1 RVRNGTSG
9 GPYSLWKRLDDPSTQ
24 MIVCLMAKF
33 RQASGDIIYDA
44 AAGNAANSGWI
55 RVMACEVNSH
65 ARGRYYHGR
74 TCGRDTLRK
83 MPNCFTLPSQNV
95 AGITHRDFHNL
106 RQSSSSQIARM
117 AIHFVDLCC
126 SSAPFEIYCTLY
138 LPSTLIN
145 V

>member
-1 RVRNGTSG
+1 MVAIRRSGGQRLVGMIGSYPGRIPFQHAIGIGILHMPDIRVRNGTSG

-74 TCGRDTLRK
+74 TCGRDTL
-83 MPNCFTLPSQNV
+83 
-95 AGITHRDFHNL
+95 
-106 RQSSSSQIARM
+106 
-117 AIHFVDLCC
+117 
-126 SSAPFEIYCTLY
+126 
-138 LPSTLIN
+138 
-145 V
+145 